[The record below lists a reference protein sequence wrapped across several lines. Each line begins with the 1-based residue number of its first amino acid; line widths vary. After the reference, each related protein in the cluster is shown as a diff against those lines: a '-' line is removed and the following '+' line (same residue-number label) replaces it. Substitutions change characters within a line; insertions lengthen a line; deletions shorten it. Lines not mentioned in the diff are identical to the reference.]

1 MFSSNQIT
9 SSQGYLV
16 LPLLLLLGSGSPSA
30 RSMADMARRA
40 KRNTALDT
48 MASVSRMD
56 WGGSA
61 GHLFKN
67 DPGAPGSLKTK
78 LCHSRS
84 PIPSSAALGPGW
96 VLVSKA
102 VNDSAP

>member
-1 MFSSNQIT
+1 MFSSNQLT

-67 DPGAPGSLKTK
+67 DPGAPGSLKTQ
-78 LCHSRS
+78 LCHPRS
-84 PIPSSAALGPGW
+84 LAHPLVRGPRARLGLG
-96 VLVSKA
+96 VISGE
-102 VNDSAP
+102 